1 MHDYAYAH
9 DFANANA
16 SLTLGCYKVVSS
28 KTFLK
33 YSEAI
38 SNQGVSVWISFF

>member
-16 SLTLGCYKVVSS
+16 SLTLGCYNWSGFRIK
-28 KTFLK
+28 FGN
-33 YSEAI
+33 SEAI